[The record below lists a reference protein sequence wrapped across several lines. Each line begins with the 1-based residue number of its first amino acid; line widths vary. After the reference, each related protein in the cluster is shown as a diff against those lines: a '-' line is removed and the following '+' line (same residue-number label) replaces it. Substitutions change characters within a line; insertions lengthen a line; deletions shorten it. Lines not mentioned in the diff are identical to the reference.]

1 MNNLLMN
8 CRPATVFNPSNK
20 EHRKSYYE
28 FIKYSSWSRSPYQ
41 FVLEPGF
48 EDIPHMCR
56 IRLCEY
62 YVNKEFDMPNKK
74 VSKMAILSVVK
85 LPQKTD

>member
-1 MNNLLMN
+1 MNNLLLN
-8 CRPATVFNPSNK
+8 CRPATVFDPNNK
-20 EHRKSYYE
+20 EHRKAYYE

-41 FVLEPGF
+41 FVLEPGY

-62 YVNKEFDMPNKK
+62 YVNKEFGKEK
-74 VSKMAILSVVK
+74 QKSTKSSILTVVK
-85 LPQKTD
+85 MPQVID

>member
-8 CRPATVFNPSNK
+8 CRPATVFNPENK
-20 EHRKSYYE
+20 EHRKAYYE
-28 FIKYSSWSRSPYQ
+28 FIKFSSWSRSPFQ

-62 YVNKEFDMPNKK
+62 YVNKEFHVAKPI
-74 VSKMAILSVVK
+74 SKESLISVVRI
-85 LPQKTD
+85 PQKTI

>member
-1 MNNLLMN
+1 
-8 CRPATVFNPSNK
+8 
-20 EHRKSYYE
+20 
-28 FIKYSSWSRSPYQ
+28 
-41 FVLEPGF
+41 
-48 EDIPHMCR
+48 MCR